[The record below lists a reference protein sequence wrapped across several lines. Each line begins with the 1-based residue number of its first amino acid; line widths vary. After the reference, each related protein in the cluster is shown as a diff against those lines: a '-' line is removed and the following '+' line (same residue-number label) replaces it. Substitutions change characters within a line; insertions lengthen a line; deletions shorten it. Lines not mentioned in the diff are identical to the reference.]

1 MPALN
6 DNNTLEEDDPLI
18 FESIPLLKYLLPAL
32 FVVIILLLAVLGLI
46 MSQMEF
52 NRPKRLYNKHSI
64 TENLEKYNFFRLL
77 ACLVLQFNP
86 IFNYVFKPNFYLTRP
101 MRLLIL
107 ANYFLLVSSF
117 CLLYYTWIPPGIR
130 LADIFWFG
138 FALMFMIG
146 VLRPKFQEY
155 FFKLFYPKTLT
166 NWKAKGNKYRG
177 RMRSPRRNGN
187 RR

>member
-1 MPALN
+1 M
-6 DNNTLEEDDPLI
+6 NTSKEEDDPPI
-18 FESIPLLKYLLPAL
+18 FESVPLLKYLLPAL
-32 FVVIILLLAVLGLI
+32 FVVIILVLAVFGLI

-52 NRPKRLYNKHSI
+52 NRPKRLYNKLSL
-64 TENLEKYNFFRLL
+64 TENLEKYTFYRLL
-77 ACLVLQFNP
+77 ACMVLQFNP
-86 IFNYVFKPNFYLTRP
+86 IFNYVFKPNFYLSRP
-101 MRLLIL
+101 LRLLFL

-138 FALMFMIG
+138 FAIMTVIS
-146 VLRPKFQEY
+146 VVRPKLQEH

-166 NWKAKGNKYRG
+166 NWKSKGNKYRS
-177 RMRSPRRNGN
+177 RMRSPRRNG